1 LGAPGSFVH
10 FEIQASHPQPLVNL
24 YAGLFGWSFTKWE
37 GPAVYWLIK
46 TGPSDQPGING
57 GLLPRRGPAP
67 LAEMP
72 PVNAFVCTVEIPSL
86 ENALS
91 QSIALRG
98 TIVLPKM
105 PIPGVGWL
113 VYVKDPDGNMVGLL
127 QPDRQAA

>member
-1 LGAPGSFVH
+1 MSRVVH
-10 FEIQASHPQPLVNL
+10 FEIHASQPQTLMDF

-37 GPAVYWLIK
+37 GPADYWLIE

-67 LAEMP
+67 LPEMP

-86 ENALS
+86 EKALS
-91 QSIALRG
+91 QSIALGG
-98 TIVLPKM
+98 TVMLPKT

-113 VYVKDPDGNMVGLL
+113 VYVKDPDGNMFGLL
-127 QPDRQAA
+127 LPDQQAA